1 MSNFPRQHART
12 RRFTLGVPRQF
23 RFDPA
28 GRRLLFLRSHGGEDP
43 VTALW
48 ELDLGVDTPSER
60 CLVDPRALGEE
71 DPADLP
77 AAERARRERAREMA
91 GGITSFAT
99 DRDARL
105 AAFTLGG
112 RLYTFERTDETLVEH
127 PSAGPV
133 FDPRPS
139 PDGRRVVYVSGDD
152 LHLLDLVGGP
162 TQPGVTRPL
171 VVEAGI
177 AWGRAEF
184 IAAEEMGRS
193 RGTWWSPDGDRVA
206 VTRVDESAVPTWW
219 IADPANPDRD
229 PQRVAYPAAG
239 TANADVRLTVLSIE
253 GGRRVDV
260 NWDRTALPYLA
271 RVDWDERG
279 LLLLVQS
286 RDQRHA
292 RILAA
297 DPDTGATTVLRE
309 LTDPA
314 WIELIDGVPARMGSA
329 LVTVEDLAGH
339 GPLGSRALCVDGEP
353 VTPPGLQ
360 VRAVGAT
367 SDDEVV
373 FTASEDDPTQI
384 HLWAWRRTGGLER
397 VGDGA
402 AGMQSGGVAAGDRY
416 VVVSTDLGST
426 APRVEVVDR
435 DGGVHAT
442 VGVQA
447 ASPDLRPQV
456 RLLELG
462 PRKLRAALL
471 LPTNATA
478 RGRLPVLLDPYGG
491 PHAQRV
497 VQNGAAHLTSQW
509 LADQGFAVLVV
520 DGRGTPGRG
529 PVFERAVHGDL
540 ATPVLEDQI
549 DALHAAAE
557 QEPRLDLDRVAI
569 RGWSFGGY
577 LAALAVL
584 RRPDVFRAAI
594 AGAPVTDWTLYDT
607 HYTERYLGHPDQ
619 SPDAYDVSSLVDG
632 TGALL
637 GASAWAD
644 PAPQLLIIHGLADDN
659 VVAAHSLRLSA
670 ALLAAGRQH
679 RFLPLSG
686 VTHMTPQEVVAEQLL
701 RLQVEFLHAVLPARR
716 RR

>member
-1 MSNFPRQHART
+1 MSDFPRQHART

-48 ELDLGVDTPSER
+48 EIDLGVDAPSER

-99 DRDARL
+99 DRDVRL
-105 AAFTLGG
+105 TAFTLGG

-139 PDGRRVVYVSGDD
+139 PDGRRVAYVSGDG
-152 LHLLDLVGGP
+152 LHLLDMVGGP

-171 VVEAGI
+171 VVEDGI

-184 IAAEEMGRS
+184 VAAEEMGRS
-193 RGTWWSPDGDRVA
+193 RGTWWSPDGDRIA
-206 VTRVDESAVPTWW
+206 VTRVDESAVPAWW
-219 IADPANPDRD
+219 IADPANPDRS

-239 TANADVRLTVLSIE
+239 TVNADVRLTVLGIE

-260 NWDRTALPYLA
+260 NWDREALPYLA
-271 RVDWDERG
+271 RVDWDADG

-292 RILAA
+292 RVLAA
-297 DPDTGATTVLRE
+297 DPDTGATSVLRE
-309 LTDPA
+309 VSDPA
-314 WIELIDGVPARMGSA
+314 WIELVDGVPARMGRS
-329 LVTVEDLAGH
+329 LVTVEDLADH
-339 GPLGSRALCVDGEP
+339 GPDGSRALCVDGEP
-353 VTPPGLQ
+353 VTAAGMQ
-360 VRAVGAT
+360 VRAVSAAT
-367 SDDEVV
+367 DDEVV
-373 FTASEDDPTQI
+373 FTASEDDPTRI
-384 HLWAWRRTGGLER
+384 GLWSWRRSDGLAR
-397 VGDGA
+397 VGDGTPGIQA
-402 AGMQSGGVAAGDRY
+402 GGVAAGERY
-416 VVVSTDLGST
+416 VVVTTDLQST
-426 APRVEVVDR
+426 SPRVEVVDR
-435 DGGVHAT
+435 DGAVHAIVGVHA
-442 VGVQA
+442 A
-447 ASPDLRPQV
+447 APDLHPQV
-456 RLLELG
+456 RMLELG
-462 PRKLRAALL
+462 PRRLRAALL
-471 LPTNATA
+471 LPTDADPRT
-478 RGRLPVLLDPYGG
+478 RLPVLLDPYGG

-497 VQNGAAHLTSQW
+497 MHNGAAHLTSQW

-529 PVFERAVHGDL
+529 PDWERAVHGDL
-540 ATPVLEDQI
+540 ATAVLEDQV

-557 QEPRLDLDRVAI
+557 DEPRLDLTRVAI

-594 AGAPVTDWTLYDT
+594 AGAPVTDWALYDT
-607 HYTERYLGHPDQ
+607 HYTERYLGHPDEA
-619 SPDAYDVSSLVDG
+619 PEAYAASSLVDAEG
-632 TGALL
+632 RLL
-637 GASAWAD
+637 DARPWED

-670 ALLAAGRQH
+670 ALLAAGRPHQ
-679 RFLPLSG
+679 FLPLSG

-701 RLQVEFLHAVLPARR
+701 RLQVGFLHAALPAPRDP
-716 RR
+716 